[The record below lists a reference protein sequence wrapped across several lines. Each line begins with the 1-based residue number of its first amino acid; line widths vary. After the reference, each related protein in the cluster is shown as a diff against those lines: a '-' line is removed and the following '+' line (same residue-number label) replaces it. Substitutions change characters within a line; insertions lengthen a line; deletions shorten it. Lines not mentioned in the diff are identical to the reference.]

1 MCAYGV
7 FECKAHEVSV
17 TQMPRAST
25 HVSHSDAERSVRPAA
40 ASAASSVFRS
50 SFICTRKLLLSV
62 PHLDALQL

>member
-1 MCAYGV
+1 
-7 FECKAHEVSV
+7 
-17 TQMPRAST
+17 MPRAST
-25 HVSHSDAERSVRPAA
+25 HVAHSDAVRLVRPAV